1 MNTLKKCQVVMLS
14 TNEKAKKGQLVINE
28 ELPKDKLFIAWID
41 AQRSLGQHLYILSDD
56 EIKEGDWCLFKQI
69 IGSEYK
75 LCKITYKFG
84 NQLTSLL
91 ENGNKQ
97 EEASQYYKKII
108 ATTDESLGL
117 PQPSQSFIEKFVEEY
132 NKGNV
137 ITEVIWDCLHN
148 IEGSFN
154 REKLTKWIKENL

>member
-1 MNTLKKCQVVMLS
+1 MLS
-14 TNEKAKKGQLVINE
+14 TNEKSNI
-28 ELPKDKLFIAWID
+28 
-41 AQRSLGQHLYILSDD
+41 SLGDSGKGLIYHTHTKPEYDKRTYQHLYILSDD